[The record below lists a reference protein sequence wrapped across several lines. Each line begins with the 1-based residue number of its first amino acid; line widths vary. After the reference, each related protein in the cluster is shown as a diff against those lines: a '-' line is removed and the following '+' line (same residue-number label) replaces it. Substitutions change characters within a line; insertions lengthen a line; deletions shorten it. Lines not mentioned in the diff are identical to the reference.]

1 MKLKRLRKAFSDT
14 YRVIIVICLLCS
26 FCYVHAG
33 KRLVRVIE
41 PKYDDVTTFIFGRMV
56 VFNGKLG
63 GIISSDGKE
72 IIPCVS
78 PVVVDGY
85 SGPDGVAYYYDGVTK
100 RGTLIDMNGNK
111 VAELPEGVLSNSF
124 QRFNKGQLHVFRLEG
139 NKMLPTMKWGVIDKS
154 GKLIVPTIYNAMG
167 AMSDGLI
174 NAYINGKGGYILP
187 DGKVVHQFVYDAA
200 YPFYNGLAKV
210 GRNEHGKLKFGL
222 IGKDG
227 NLVTPI
233 EYDFMQDDF
242 SDGLKKV
249 GKLDTKSGKWSY
261 GFIDTNG
268 NVAIPLKF
276 SQTGVFN
283 DGLCSVCD
291 KEHKAEIGFINT
303 DGDMV
308 IPFVKKSDMIGV
320 MPMFSDG
327 LCIMYAG
334 KVGVIDKSGNVV
346 VPFEYDN
353 GTFLDKNIGFLNVS
367 GAESYLRLFVN
378 GLAVLKY
385 KGKWGVFGKTGKDVI
400 PAVYDQI
407 VATRTHTYFFV
418 KQKGKWGMVDAEG
431 NMILSAVYQDL
442 KINDDENM
450 VCYKENNKWGF
461 MKIED

>member
-1 MKLKRLRKAFSDT
+1 MKENRLKVPAYVLRVF
-14 YRVIIVICLLCS
+14 IVLCMLCLS
-26 FCYVHAG
+26 VNGYAK
-33 KRLVRVIE
+33 KRAVKVIE
-41 PKYDDVTTFIFGRMV
+41 PKYDNVANFCCDRLW
-56 VFNGKLG
+56 VFNKSLG
-63 GIISSDGKE
+63 GVVDTEGNE
-72 IIPCVS
+72 ILPCVS
-78 PVVVDGY
+78 PSVVHEY
-85 SGPDGVAYYYDGVTK
+85 SGLNGVAYYFNKDTQ
-100 RGTLIDMNGNK
+100 RGTLIDRDGKK
-111 VAELPEGVLSNSF
+111 VAELPEGVLSNTF
-124 QRFNKGQLHVFRLEG
+124 MHFNKGILPVFKLEG
-139 NKMLPTMKWGVIDKS
+139 GKLLPVQKWGMIDTY
-154 GKLIVPTIYNAMG
+154 GNLIVPTIYNALGTMREG
-167 AMSDGLI
+167 FI
-174 NAYINGKGGYILP
+174 NAYLNGMGGYILP
-187 DGKVVHQFVYDAA
+187 DGSVVHQFVYDAA

-222 IGKDG
+222 IDKDG

-291 KEHKAEIGFINT
+291 KEHKAEIGFINK

-378 GLAVLKY
+378 GLVVLKY

-461 MKIED
+461 MKLVD